1 MNEEEKVLHQE
12 SKFYQAYQTGRS
24 WVIASLGVIITIVAI
39 VLIFF
44 ISSLEGTSEIKAGN
58 YKSGKIL
65 NVWREREGITA
76 ENVFPAVKSTIVE
89 YDGREYYYIEEN
101 DPETGEVTDWY
112 FAFEGGLQYVFNDY
126 KYYVLT
132 AIVALIAIF
141 VSYINYSSSVNSSKN
156 TAKFT
161 NSLIYYKDAKGK
173 VRGFFHLIPLFC
185 IDKNKERTDIAVRDI
200 VEEAGLLY
208 EDYIGGK
215 VEKDKLEKWQKKILK
230 KIEKIKITRLHSTDL
245 LQEKTK
251 GGKAI
256 RMLPIGENE
265 NQRNFI
271 ISSSFQK
278 VISIALSGVVVAFG
292 VVLGNWTLGAT
303 YGFTVA
309 MGAVTAGIAGSDY
322 AYNVLR
328 NRFITKAD
336 YLIEFFDVKE
346 KYIEK
351 VITPVLEDKPNQEED
366 KPKLLEDKPNQE
378 EDKPKLLEE
387 GEPNGIKE
395 IKRY

>member
-1 MNEEEKVLHQE
+1 MNEEEKVVHNE
-12 SKFYQAYQTGRS
+12 SRFYKTYQNGRS
-24 WVIASLGVIITIVAI
+24 WIIASLGIIITIVAI
-39 VLIFF
+39 ILIFF

-65 NVWREREGITA
+65 NVWRESEGITD

-89 YDGREYYYIEEN
+89 YDGREYYYIEEH

-132 AIVALIAIF
+132 AIVAVIAIF
-141 VSYINYSSSVNSSKN
+141 VSYINYSSAVNSSKN
-156 TAKFT
+156 TDKFT
-161 NSLIYYKDAKGK
+161 KSLIYYRDAKAK

-185 IDKNKERTDIAVRDI
+185 IDKNKERTNIAVRDI
-200 VEEAGLLY
+200 VEEAGLIY
-208 EDYIGGK
+208 EDYIDNK
-215 VEKDKLEKWQKKILK
+215 IDKTQLEEWQIKILK
-230 KIEKIKITRLHSTDL
+230 KIKKIKIKRLHSTDL

-251 GGKAI
+251 GGKTI
-256 RMLPIGENE
+256 RMLPVSESE
-265 NQRNFI
+265 NQRNFLI
-271 ISSSFQK
+271 TSSFQK
-278 VISIALSGVVVAFG
+278 VITVALSGVVVAFG
-292 VVLGNWTLGAT
+292 VVLGNWTLGVT

-309 MGAVTAGIAGSDY
+309 MGAVTATIAGSDY
-322 AYNVLR
+322 VFNVLR

-336 YLIEFFDVKE
+336 YLIEFNDVKE

-351 VITPVLEDKPNQEED
+351 EKPKPLEED
-366 KPKLLEDKPNQE
+366 KPKGE

-387 GEPNGIKE
+387 GEQNVN
-395 IKRY
+395 

>member
-1 MNEEEKVLHQE
+1 MNEKEDIVRQE
-12 SKFYQAYQTGRS
+12 SRFYQAYQAGRS

-65 NVWREREGITA
+65 NVWREREGITD

-89 YDGREYYYIEEN
+89 YGGREYYYIEKR

-112 FAFEGGLQYVFNDY
+112 FAFEGGIQYVFSDY

-132 AIVALIAIF
+132 SIVAVIAVF
-141 VSYINYSSSVNSSKN
+141 VSYINYSSAVNSGKN
-156 TAKFT
+156 TDKFT
-161 NSLIYYKDAKGK
+161 KSLIYYKDAKAN
-173 VRGFFHLIPLFC
+173 VRGFFHLIPMFC
-185 IDKNKERTDIAVRDI
+185 IDKNKERTNIAVRDI

-208 EDYIGGK
+208 EDYVAGK
-215 VEKDKLEKWQKKILK
+215 VEKDKLEKWQNKILK
-230 KIEKIKITRLHSTDL
+230 KIKKIKIKRLHSTDL

-251 GGKAI
+251 SGKTI
-256 RMLPIGENE
+256 RMLPLGESE
-265 NQRNFI
+265 NQRNFLI
-271 ISSSFQK
+271 KSALQK
-278 VISIALSGVVVAFG
+278 VITIALSGIVVAFG

-309 MGAVTAGIAGSDY
+309 MGAVTATIAGSDY
-322 AYNVLR
+322 VYNVLR

-336 YLIEFFDVKE
+336 YLIEFNDVKE

-351 VITPVLEDKPNQEED
+351 VITPTPLGED
-366 KPKLLEDKPNQE
+366 KPKLLK
-378 EDKPKLLEE
+378 E
-387 GEPNGIKE
+387 GEPNEIKE
-395 IKRY
+395 IILG

>member
-1 MNEEEKVLHQE
+1 MNEKEDIVRQE
-12 SKFYQAYQTGRS
+12 SRFYQAYQAGRS

-39 VLIFF
+39 ILIFF

-65 NVWREREGITA
+65 NVWREREGITD

-89 YDGREYYYIEEN
+89 YGGREYYYIEKR

-112 FAFEGGLQYVFNDY
+112 FAFEGGIQYVFSDY

-132 AIVALIAIF
+132 AIVAVIAVF
-141 VSYINYSSSVNSSKN
+141 VSYINYSSAVNSGKN
-156 TAKFT
+156 ADKFT
-161 NSLIYYKDAKGK
+161 KSLIYYKDAKAN
-173 VRGFFHLIPLFC
+173 VRGFFHLIPMFC
-185 IDKNKERTDIAVRDI
+185 IDKNKERTNIAVRDI

-208 EDYIGGK
+208 EDYVAGK
-215 VEKDKLEKWQKKILK
+215 VEKDKLEKWQNKILK
-230 KIEKIKITRLHSTDL
+230 KIKKIKIKRLHSTDL

-251 GGKAI
+251 SGKTI
-256 RMLPIGENE
+256 RMLPLGESE
-265 NQRNFI
+265 NQRNFLI
-271 ISSSFQK
+271 KISLQK
-278 VISIALSGVVVAFG
+278 VITIALSGIVVAFG

-309 MGAVTAGIAGSDY
+309 MGAVTSTIAGSDY
-322 AYNVLR
+322 VYNVLR

-336 YLIEFFDVKE
+336 YLIEFNDVKE

-351 VITPVLEDKPNQEED
+351 VITPTPLGED
-366 KPKLLEDKPNQE
+366 KPKLLK
-378 EDKPKLLEE
+378 E
-387 GEPNGIKE
+387 GEPNEIKE
-395 IKRY
+395 IILG

>member
-1 MNEEEKVLHQE
+1 MNEKEDVMRQE
-12 SKFYQAYQTGRS
+12 SRFYQAYQAGRS

-39 VLIFF
+39 ILIFF

-65 NVWREREGITA
+65 NVWREREGITD

-89 YDGREYYYIEEN
+89 YGGREYYYIEER

-112 FAFEGGLQYVFNDY
+112 FAFEGGIQYVFSDY

-132 AIVALIAIF
+132 AIVAVISVF
-141 VSYINYSSSVNSSKN
+141 VSYINYSSAVNSSKN
-156 TAKFT
+156 TAKFI
-161 NSLIYYKDAKGK
+161 NSLTYYKNAKAN

-208 EDYIGGK
+208 EDYVAGK
-215 VEKDKLEKWQKKILK
+215 VEKDKLEEWQKKTLK
-230 KIEKIKITRLHSTDL
+230 KIKKIKIKRLHSTDL

-251 GGKAI
+251 SGRTI
-256 RMLPIGENE
+256 RMLPAGEDE
-265 NQRNFI
+265 NQRKFLI
-271 ISSSFQK
+271 TSSFQK

-309 MGAVTAGIAGSDY
+309 MGAVTATIAGSDY

-336 YLIEFFDVKE
+336 YLIEFYDVKE

-351 VITPVLEDKPNQEED
+351 VITPIEEVITPTPLEKDKPEI
-366 KPKLLEDKPNQE
+366 
-378 EDKPKLLEE
+378 LEE
-387 GEPNGIKE
+387 GEPNENDKE
-395 IKRY
+395 IN

>member
-1 MNEEEKVLHQE
+1 MNEEGKVINQE
-12 SKFYQAYQTGRS
+12 SKFYQAYQNGRS
-24 WVIASLGVIITIVAI
+24 WVIASLGIIITIVAI
-39 VLIFF
+39 ILIFF

-65 NVWREREGITA
+65 NVWREREGITD
-76 ENVFPAVKSTIVE
+76 ENVFPSVKSTLVE
-89 YDGREYYYIEEN
+89 YDGREYYYIEER

-112 FAFEGGLQYVFNDY
+112 FAFEGGFQYVFNDF

-132 AIVALIAIF
+132 AIVAVIAVF
-141 VSYINYSSSVNSSKN
+141 VSYINYSSAVNTSKN
-156 TAKFT
+156 SDKFT
-161 NSLIYYKDAKGK
+161 NTLIYYKNAKAN

-208 EDYIGGK
+208 EDYVAGK
-215 VEKDKLEKWQKKILK
+215 VDKTKLEKWQKKILK
-230 KIEKIKITRLHSTDL
+230 KIKKIKIKRLHSTDL

-251 GGKAI
+251 GGKTI
-256 RMLPIGENE
+256 RMLPLGESE
-265 NQRNFI
+265 NQRNFLI
-271 ISSSFQK
+271 TSSFQK
-278 VISIALSGVVVAFG
+278 IISIALSGVVVAFG

-309 MGAVTAGIAGSDY
+309 MGAVTATIAGNDY
-322 AYNVLR
+322 VYNVLR

-336 YLIEFFDVKE
+336 YLIEFHDVKE
-346 KYIEK
+346 KYVEEVKEK
-351 VITPVLEDKPNQEED
+351 D
-366 KPKLLEDKPNQE
+366 KPKLLE

-387 GEPNGIKE
+387 GEQNGNK
-395 IKRY
+395 

>member
-1 MNEEEKVLHQE
+1 MNEEEKVVHQE
-12 SKFYQAYQTGRS
+12 SKFYQTYQNGRS
-24 WVIASLGVIITIVAI
+24 WVIASLGIIITIVAI
-39 VLIFF
+39 ILIFF
-44 ISSLEGTSEIKAGN
+44 ISSLEGTNEIKAGN

-65 NVWREREGITA
+65 NVWRESEGITN

-89 YDGREYYYIEEN
+89 YDGQEYYYIEEY

-112 FAFEGGLQYVFNDY
+112 FAFEGGLEYVFSDY

-132 AIVALIAIF
+132 AIVAVIAIF
-141 VSYINYSSSVNSSKN
+141 VSYINYSSAVNSSKN
-156 TAKFT
+156 TDKFAS
-161 NSLIYYKDAKGK
+161 SLIYYKESKTK

-208 EDYIGGK
+208 EDYI
-215 VEKDKLEKWQKKILK
+215 EKKPDKTQLEKWQKKILK
-230 KIEKIKITRLHSTDL
+230 KIKKVKIKRLHSTDL
-245 LQEKTK
+245 LQEKTQ
-251 GGKAI
+251 GGKTI
-256 RMLPIGENE
+256 RMLPLGESE
-265 NQRNFI
+265 NQRNFLI
-271 ISSSFQK
+271 TSSFQK

-322 AYNVLR
+322 VYNVLR

-336 YLIEFFDVKE
+336 YLIEFYDVKE
-346 KYIEK
+346 KYVEE
-351 VITPVLEDKPNQEED
+351 VI
-366 KPKLLEDKPNQE
+366 E

-387 GEPNGIKE
+387 GESNGIK
-395 IKRY
+395 

>member
-1 MNEEEKVLHQE
+1 MNEKENVMRQE
-12 SKFYQAYQTGRS
+12 SRFYQAYQAGRS

-65 NVWREREGITA
+65 NVWREREGITD

-89 YDGREYYYIEEN
+89 YGGREYYYIEKR

-112 FAFEGGLQYVFNDY
+112 FAFEGGIQYVFSDY

-132 AIVALIAIF
+132 SIVAVIAVF
-141 VSYINYSSSVNSSKN
+141 VSYINYSSAVNSGKN
-156 TAKFT
+156 ADKFT
-161 NSLIYYKDAKGK
+161 KSLIYYKDAKAN
-173 VRGFFHLIPLFC
+173 VRGFFHLIPMFC
-185 IDKNKERTDIAVRDI
+185 IDKNKERTNIAVRDI

-208 EDYIGGK
+208 EDYVAGK
-215 VEKDKLEKWQKKILK
+215 VEKDKLEKWQNKILK
-230 KIEKIKITRLHSTDL
+230 KIKKIKIKRLHSTDL

-251 GGKAI
+251 SGKTI
-256 RMLPIGENE
+256 RMLPLGESE
-265 NQRNFI
+265 NQRNFLI
-271 ISSSFQK
+271 KISLQK
-278 VISIALSGVVVAFG
+278 VITIALSGIVVAFG

-309 MGAVTAGIAGSDY
+309 MGAVTSTIAGSDY
-322 AYNVLR
+322 VYNVLR

-336 YLIEFFDVKE
+336 YLIEFNDVKE

-351 VITPVLEDKPNQEED
+351 VITPTPLGED
-366 KPKLLEDKPNQE
+366 KPKLLK
-378 EDKPKLLEE
+378 E
-387 GEPNGIKE
+387 GEPNEIKE
-395 IKRY
+395 IILGWF

>member
-1 MNEEEKVLHQE
+1 MNEKEDVMRQE
-12 SKFYQAYQTGRS
+12 SKFYQAYQAGRS
-24 WVIASLGVIITIVAI
+24 WVIASLGIIITIVAI
-39 VLIFF
+39 ILIFF

-65 NVWREREGITA
+65 NVWRESEGITD
-76 ENVFPAVKSTIVE
+76 ENVFPVVKSTIIE
-89 YDGREYYYIEEN
+89 YDGREYYYIEEY
-101 DPETGEVTDWY
+101 DFETGEVIDWY
-112 FAFEGGLQYVFNDY
+112 FAFEGGIQYVFNDY

-132 AIVALIAIF
+132 AIVAVIAVF
-141 VSYINYSSSVNSSKN
+141 VSYINYSSAVNSSKN

-161 NSLIYYKDAKGK
+161 NSLIYYKDAKAN

-208 EDYIGGK
+208 EDYVAGK
-215 VEKDKLEKWQKKILK
+215 VEKDKLEEWQKKILK
-230 KIEKIKITRLHSTDL
+230 KIKKIKIKRLHSTDL

-251 GGKAI
+251 GGKTI
-256 RMLPIGENE
+256 RMLPAGEDE
-265 NQRNFI
+265 NQRNFLI
-271 ISSSFQK
+271 TSSFQK

-309 MGAVTAGIAGSDY
+309 MGAVTATIAGSDY

-336 YLIEFFDVKE
+336 YLIEFYDVKE
-346 KYIEK
+346 KYIEEVVTPIEE
-351 VITPVLEDKPNQEED
+351 VIEEN
-366 KPKLLEDKPNQE
+366 KPKI
-378 EDKPKLLEE
+378 LEE
-387 GEPNGIKE
+387 GEPNANEKDAN
-395 IKRY
+395 